1 MTIYTKPFKYE
12 FEGNLTSQNAYEL
25 KNELFKIINQ
35 GNINLSLT
43 LSNVDES
50 DIVGINAMALTH
62 RLIKKLGGKLEI
74 IIKQD
79 SHLETL
85 LHLTKF
91 KNILTIIHSK

>member
-1 MTIYTKPFKYE
+1 MHLPYFKPYFID
-12 FEGNLTSQNAYEL
+12 FSSV
-25 KNELFKIINQ
+25 FKIINQ

-50 DIVGINAMALTH
+50 DIVGINALAMTH
-62 RLIKKLGGKLEI
+62 KLIKKMGGKLEI
-74 IIKQD
+74 IVKQD